1 MQEDGL
7 TGPTSREEQ
16 GQIVLCTAFPV
27 RVESSSPPWRK
38 AAISTLQRTG
48 LDKWN
53 KQSRVQCVLKLSS
66 RCNRA
71 IEDSEH
77 VLYVHTF
84 VWEFGIDGEWIDAW
98 LQLKL
103 LNLELKEELHLHK
116 RCCCKR
122 LCIQQSQHS
131 VTVPG
136 VLQTDPIRIFNCSL
150 GHGVIALT
158 GKHRRNVMRSPA
170 HMDCTR
176 LG

>member
-7 TGPTSREEQ
+7 TGPTNREE
-16 GQIVLCTAFPV
+16 QIVLCTAFPV

-77 VLYVHTF
+77 VLYIHKF
-84 VWEFGIDGEWIDAW
+84 VWEFGIDGGWIDAW

-103 LNLELKEELHLHK
+103 LKLELKEELHLHK
-116 RCCCKR
+116 RCFCKR

-158 GKHRRNVMRSPA
+158 GKHRRNVMRSPTWTA
-170 HMDCTR
+170 PD
-176 LG
+176 LVN